1 MHFYT
6 NHMWCSESNWDGK
19 PFLTRYMISIDK
31 YDGRSLFPKYTVV
44 DEDWGRLL
52 YFKDVWLQGE
62 YDKWISYYNSDG
74 YRGRFTANDKQLM
87 AKVSATKYDVPF
99 LKQEVIDWLNENVAD
114 DPKPHVDQVA
124 NGWCMGNDSYRASG
138 SDVGFALF
146 FYRRCD
152 AMAFVK
158 RWSVHGKCT
167 TYFDYFKEIRK
178 ELIDGKL
185 VRVEY

>member
-1 MHFYT
+1 MHFHQ
-6 NHMWCSESNWDGK
+6 NHMWCSKSHWDGK
-19 PFLTRYMISIDK
+19 TFSTRYMITIDK
-31 YDGRSLFPKYTVV
+31 YDGRSQFPSYEIE

-52 YFKDVWLQGE
+52 DFKDVWVQEE
-62 YDKWISYYNSDG
+62 YDKWMAHFNSDQ
-74 YRGRFTANDKQLM
+74 YTREITNNSQKRIAES
-87 AKVSATKYDVPF
+87 AATKRDVPF

-114 DPKPHVDQVA
+114 DPNPYKQVA
-124 NGWCMGNDSYRASG
+124 KGWCMGNDAYRGGGSG
-138 SDVGFALF
+138 MDFALF
-146 FYRRCD
+146 FYRRSD

-185 VRVEY
+185 VRIKY